1 VDKIEKL
8 VIAEDCRRS
17 NTKARIAMNVPMM
30 RMDTYGV
37 PNLGW
42 IFAMVFGICPFLAI
56 ANETRDKPNKV
67 VKRTLTVAIKAPK
80 ETTPTKTGTPTTLVA
95 STIGELDCAK
105 SR

>member
-1 VDKIEKL
+1 MDRIEQL
-8 VIAEDCRRS
+8 VIAAVCVRS
-17 NTKARIAMNVPMM
+17 KAKARIAISAPMI

-42 IFAMVFGICPFLAI
+42 IFAIDSGICPFLAI
-56 ANETRDKPNKV
+56 ANETRDKPIKM

-80 ETTPTKTGTPTTLVA
+80 ETIPTNAGAPIAPVA
-95 STIGELDCAK
+95 SAIGELDCAK